1 MARKPKNPINDIV
14 DTVGAWLG
22 GNRGSMPSSG
32 AGAAWQASARSAAQS
47 GNTNLVKGLGEVPV
61 QLGALGM
68 GTSAQVQR
76 DVMYGVPGAGT
87 QAAKEAAV
95 SYVTGAAAGYGVG
108 KVATKVAGRVVESG
122 VPARVVNK
130 VTGQKV
136 VVHGSPVSRLT
147 KIEPRV
153 GSNQLPES
161 SVMFGWDPSKKGMQN
176 QITRQAGKY
185 TSKNQGS
192 QVGSL
197 YVTSIK
203 KSDVVTPDKLLN
215 TGQVVSKGSG
225 QVLKE
230 IPASGKGFREIDAE
244 LQRQLR
250 RFGAPAKPQ
259 VSRVAAV
266 VSKTKTKVS
275 DIVLT
280 KAKKQELR
288 NRRIR

>member
-1 MARKPKNPINDIV
+1 MAPRKPKKNIGDQ
-14 DTVGAWLG
+14 VGGWLG
-22 GNRGSMPSSG
+22 G
-32 AGAAWQASARSAAQS
+32 
-47 GNTNLVKGLGEVPV
+47 
-61 QLGALGM
+61 
-68 GTSAQVQR
+68 
-76 DVMYGVPGAGT
+76 
-87 QAAKEAAV
+87 AAKGVQSWSNSQARTFTNPYINAVGRAVGKNPNLPTSGIKEAVSNTAFAAV
-95 SYVTGAAAGYGVG
+95 DVAAPVIGRAAGKAVTAVG
-108 KVATKVAGRVVESG
+108 RTVANTG

-147 KIEPRV
+147 KIEPSV

-161 SVMFGWDPSKKGMQN
+161 NVMFGWDPSKKGMQN
-176 QITRQAGKY
+176 QITRQAGKF

-230 IPASGKGFREIDAE
+230 IPASGKSFREMDSE

-259 VSRVAAV
+259 VSRVASV

-275 DIVLT
+275 EIALT
-280 KAKKQELR
+280 KAQKQQLK

>member
-1 MARKPKNPINDIV
+1 MARNKDDNIASQVGGWLGGAAKAVGSAAAKNPIIAQNIRYGKAALDGPAALAKTAAI
-14 DTVGAWLG
+14 DLAVGAV
-22 GNRGSMPSSG
+22 G
-32 AGAAWQASARSAAQS
+32 AGVGRATGKAVTAVA
-47 GNTNLVKGLGEVPV
+47 NT
-61 QLGALGM
+61 
-68 GTSAQVQR
+68 
-76 DVMYGVPGAGT
+76 
-87 QAAKEAAV
+87 
-95 SYVTGAAAGYGVG
+95 
-108 KVATKVAGRVVESG
+108 G

-130 VTGQKV
+130 VIGRKV

-147 KIEPRV
+147 KIEPSV

-161 SVMFGWDPSKKGMQN
+161 NVMFGWDPSKKGMQN
-176 QITRQAGKY
+176 QITRQAGKF

-230 IPASGKGFREIDAE
+230 IPASGKSFREMDAE

-250 RFGAPAKPQ
+250 RYGAPAKPQ
-259 VSRVAAV
+259 VSRVASA

-275 DIVLT
+275 DIALT

>member
-1 MARKPKNPINDIV
+1 MASRKPKKDIGDILDAVAKAAAQNPIVAQNIKYFKAAQAGPTAVAKTAAMDL
-14 DTVGAWLG
+14 A
-22 GNRGSMPSSG
+22 
-32 AGAAWQASARSAAQS
+32 AGAA
-47 GNTNLVKGLGEVPV
+47 
-61 QLGALGM
+61 
-68 GTSAQVQR
+68 
-76 DVMYGVPGAGT
+76 GV
-87 QAAKEAAV
+87 
-95 SYVTGAAAGYGVG
+95 GAA
-108 KVATKVAGRVVESG
+108 KVAGKAVQAFVKTG

-147 KIEPRV
+147 KIKPSV

-161 SVMFGWDPSKKGMQN
+161 NVMFGWDPSKKGMQN
-176 QITRQAGKY
+176 QITRQAGKF

-203 KSDVVTPDKLLN
+203 KSDVITPDKLLN
-215 TGQVVSKGSG
+215 TGQVVSRGSG

-259 VSRVAAV
+259 VSRVASV

-275 DIVLT
+275 EIALT